1 MHPDM
6 WLYGIANLDTDN
18 KWKKYLTE
26 QEQSC
31 IAGLRV
37 RIRMDPH
44 DFWKLHKSRFAW
56 EWKLKSLTAL
66 KANLEA
72 LEAKNTVEPWRAMN
86 GGLEAK
92 NGALEGLWPVV
103 AHFQHFGENP
113 DPHLSDADPQP
124 CCLVRKRVGSGSVL
138 FPESKQIL
146 RLQNSRENRGKLEG
160 GRENGKKS
168 K

>member
-1 MHPDM
+1 
-6 WLYGIANLDTDN
+6 
-18 KWKKYLTE
+18 
-26 QEQSC
+26 
-31 IAGLRV
+31 
-37 RIRMDPH
+37 
-44 DFWKLHKSRFAW
+44 
-56 EWKLKSLTAL
+56 
-66 KANLEA
+66 
-72 LEAKNTVEPWRAMN
+72 MN

-92 NGALEGLWPVV
+92 NGALEGLWPKV

-113 DPHLSDADPQP
+113 DPHLSDTDPQP
-124 CCLVRKRVGSGSVL
+124 CCLVGERVGSGSVL